1 MITKQ
6 LGEASALSN
15 LGNLIKDKRIFWR
28 DMDKGTRFAT
38 VSNYFFCCLSFL
50 TAMVLVRLMH
60 LVYKKLGSKDLVI
73 SFMLFFL
80 TLACLASTVFFG
92 ESIFYSSFEESD
104 AQYHKKQ
111 LMWPG
116 TLSHIEGSNLCLYY
130 ATIYLPSLFLFCA
143 VVLNINKWIYFKWRI
158 IFLSNQI
165 IIVQAVTMD
174 QDAGKQ
180 LSKEKEIMAGKVRR
194 LNIASVAV
202 ILVYLVFNISYVF
215 YEAYGTFNDMADWS
229 DSTA

>member
-1 MITKQ
+1 
-6 LGEASALSN
+6 
-15 LGNLIKDKRIFWR
+15 
-28 DMDKGTRFAT
+28 
-38 VSNYFFCCLSFL
+38 
-50 TAMVLVRLMH
+50 
-60 LVYKKLGSKDLVI
+60 
-73 SFMLFFL
+73 
-80 TLACLASTVFFG
+80 
-92 ESIFYSSFEESD
+92 
-104 AQYHKKQ
+104 
-111 LMWPG
+111 
-116 TLSHIEGSNLCLYY
+116 
-130 ATIYLPSLFLFCA
+130 